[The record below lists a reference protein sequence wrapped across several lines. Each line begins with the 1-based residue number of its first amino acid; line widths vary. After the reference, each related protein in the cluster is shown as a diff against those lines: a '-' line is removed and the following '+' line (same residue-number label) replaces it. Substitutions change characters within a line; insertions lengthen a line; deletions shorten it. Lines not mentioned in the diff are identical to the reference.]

1 MINTI
6 ITLYE
11 GIIYKSEIIIRRI
24 NNMKKIKAM
33 IALSL
38 AITTMCTTVAF
49 AAPSPNSAIIWAIIA
64 NEIANSQPA
73 ATTESTAT
81 AAPAAT
87 TSAPAAMPTAEEVK
101 AGGVSI
107 AAAAATP
114 AELNSLATTI
124 TTLSNNVGLV
134 PTVKVVKK
142 LVAPAGYVP
151 GTPLTL
157 TWAVA
162 GLKDGATVLAY
173 NLTADGKIEAIKGVV
188 KGGYVTFTVKNI
200 GTVAIVEFADKA
212 PVKDGGLH

>member
-1 MINTI
+1 
-6 ITLYE
+6 
-11 GIIYKSEIIIRRI
+11 
-24 NNMKKIKAM
+24 MKKIKAM

-49 AAPSPNSAIIWAIIA
+49 AAPSPNAAVIWAIIE
-64 NEIANSQPA
+64 NEISKSQPA
-73 ATTESTAT
+73 ATESTTTTTPAT
-81 AAPAAT
+81 TTAAAT
-87 TSAPAAMPTAEEVK
+87 TTMTAEEVK

-107 AAAAATP
+107 AATTATP
-114 AELNSLATTI
+114 AELDSLATTI

-134 PTVKVVKK
+134 PSVKVVKK

-151 GTPLTL
+151 GTPLTI

-212 PVKDGGLH
+212 PAKDNGLH